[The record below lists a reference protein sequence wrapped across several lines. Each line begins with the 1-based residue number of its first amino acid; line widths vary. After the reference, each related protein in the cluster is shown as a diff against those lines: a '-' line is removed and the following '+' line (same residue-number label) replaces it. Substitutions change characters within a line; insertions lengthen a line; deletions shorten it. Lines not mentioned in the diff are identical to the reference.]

1 MAART
6 RHRLELLALGEP
18 LRRYAG
24 RMQSDQNAS
33 FMLVHQ
39 ALAAA
44 FREEPDAREGLSL
57 EGSLRRDIDRGF
69 AQARRDRPDC
79 AS

>member
-1 MAART
+1 MAAQT
-6 RHRLELLALGEP
+6 RRRLELLALGEP

-44 FREEPDAREGLSL
+44 FREDLAVREGLSL

-69 AQARRDRPDC
+69 AEARRGPD
-79 AS
+79 AAP